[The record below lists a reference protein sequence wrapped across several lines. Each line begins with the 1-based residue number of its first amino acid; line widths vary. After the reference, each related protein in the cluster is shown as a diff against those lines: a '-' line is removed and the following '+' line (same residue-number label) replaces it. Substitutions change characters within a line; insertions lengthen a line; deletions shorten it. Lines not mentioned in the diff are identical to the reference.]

1 MTKTFSI
8 GDALMAGFELI
19 RRRPLDVWVWGA
31 LTASPLLLFFWMIL
45 GMVGAIPLAEMAG
58 DTPDPQ
64 FLFAFVR
71 MQAASGLVNILQLV
85 VYVVVVAAVCRAV
98 LKPDTPRG
106 RFFGLK
112 IGMDEARVAVT
123 MVAIVV
129 AFYAAAFL
137 IVLLAF
143 AFGALLW
150 MASEAAAVGLG
161 IVAGLAGLVAV
172 VWLGLRACLIIPAS
186 VALDDFAFVQGWG
199 LTRGLVDKL
208 LGLAVA
214 TLAIVFIVQMLFM
227 VAAVI
232 VAFGVGLAFWPQV
245 QAWGQAM
252 ESGGALAIN
261 WPVAIGASLL
271 VFPFAA
277 AFYGAISAIGVA
289 PYAAACGQLLA
300 AKGED
305 APSDR
310 EVS

>member
-31 LTASPLLLFFWMIL
+31 LVASPLLLFVWMVL
-45 GMVGAIPLAEMAG
+45 DMVGAIPLAEMAG

-64 FLFAFVR
+64 FLFAFAR
-71 MQAASGLVNILQLV
+71 MQAVSGLVNILQLV
-85 VYVVVVAAVCRAV
+85 VYVVVIAAVCRAV
-98 LKPDTPRG
+98 IKPDAPRG

-112 IGMDEARVAVT
+112 IGMDEARVAVA

-137 IVLLAF
+137 ILLLAF

-150 MASEAAAVGLG
+150 MVSEAAAVGLG
-161 IVAGLAGLVAV
+161 IVTGLAGLAAV

-186 VALDDFAFVQGWG
+186 VALNDFAFVQGWS
-199 LTRGLVDKL
+199 LTRGHVAHL
-208 LGLAVA
+208 LGLAVSA
-214 TLAIVFIVQMLFM
+214 LAVVIIVQLLVM
-227 VAAVI
+227 VAAII
-232 VAFGVGLAFWPQV
+232 VALGMGLAFWPHI
-245 QAWGQAM
+245 QAWGEAM
-252 ESGGALAIN
+252 EGGAALAIN
-261 WPVAIGASLL
+261 WPLAIGGSLL

-277 AFYGAISAIGVA
+277 AFYGAMTVIGTA

-305 APSDR
+305 APSDP

>member
-1 MTKTFSI
+1 MTRTFSI

-31 LTASPLLLFFWMIL
+31 LTALPLLLFFWLIL
-45 GMVGAIPLAEMAG
+45 DMVGAIPLAEMAG

-64 FLFAFVR
+64 FLFAVAW

-85 VYVVVVAAVCRAV
+85 VYVVVVGAVCRAV
-98 LKPDTPRG
+98 LKPDAPRG

-112 IGMDEARVAVT
+112 VGMDEARVAVA

-129 AFYAAAFL
+129 ALYAAAFV
-137 IVLLAF
+137 IILLAF
-143 AFGALLW
+143 AFGAALW

-161 IVAGLAGLVAV
+161 IAMGLAGLAAA
-172 VWLGLRACLIIPAS
+172 VWLALRACLIVPAS
-186 VALDDFAFVQGWG
+186 VVLDDFAFVQGWR
-199 LTRGLVDKL
+199 LTRGHVAKL

-214 TLAIVFIVQMLFM
+214 TLAVVFIVQMLVM
-227 VAAVI
+227 AAAII
-232 VAFGVGLAFWPQV
+232 VAFGLGLAFWPQV

-261 WPVAIGASLL
+261 WPAAIGTSLV
-271 VFPFAA
+271 VFPLAA
-277 AFYGAISAIGVA
+277 AFYGAMMAISTA
-289 PYAAACGQLLA
+289 PYLSASSQLLA

-305 APSDR
+305 AASGAA
-310 EVS
+310 

>member
-1 MTKTFSI
+1 MTKTISI
-8 GDALMAGFELI
+8 GDALMTGFELI

-45 GMVGAIPLAEMAG
+45 NMVGAIPLAEMAG

-64 FLFAFVR
+64 FLLAFARV
-71 MQAASGLVNILQLV
+71 QALSGLVNILQLV
-85 VYVVVVAAVCRAV
+85 VYVVVVGAVCRAV
-98 LKPDTPRG
+98 LKPDAPRG

-123 MVAIVV
+123 LVAIVV

-186 VALDDFAFVQGWG
+186 VALDDFAFVQGWS
-199 LTRGLVDKL
+199 LTRGHVAHL
-208 LGLAVA
+208 LGLAAATVA
-214 TLAIVFIVQMLFM
+214 VVILVQILVMA
-227 VAAVI
+227 AAVI
-232 VAFGVGLAFWPQV
+232 VALGLGLAFWPHI
-245 QAWGQAM
+245 QAWGDAID
-252 ESGGALAIN
+252 GGAALAIN
-261 WPVAIGASLL
+261 WPLAIGASLL

-277 AFYGAISAIGVA
+277 AFYGAMTAISTA